1 MSTGTSFY
9 HANSSSGDSSES
21 NNSSLNEQDETVFL
35 KPKQMI
41 QQVGGVASHKQPV
54 LILEPH
60 YILKPLRL
68 THLRMERHHHNYN
81 EAKDGW
87 KDKTKVYRGVRE
99 IAFYE
104 ALALASR
111 LSPMIASCIEPY
123 KNSSSTKGKSVGYI
137 LACHYNIFRSSSLSL
152 ADEFILYGGL
162 MSIARRISYSWN
174 RIAFLVAYFARDE
187 AVMSAFK
194 SYIDTCINLA
204 TMIESLDK
212 MSVFTPDY
220 YGIVDLQRFNTN
232 EDSPPTAASLIHPHL
247 LLQNITSN
255 FRHPNIIDIK
265 MGTQAYEPSAPES
278 KKRREI
284 EKYTKQE
291 EFGLRIVGLRV
302 YDVAANDYICKG
314 KSFGTGLMTK
324 DQVIGAFRMFFCADQ
339 GYSNA
344 MHPSALDEIMKQLT
358 DIKDWFENANSD
370 IAIYAG
376 SILIVYEGDTISSA
390 TSQLPVVMMI
400 DFAHVCRKQ
409 GGDEGYLKGIKTL
422 LAILHE
428 IRNTMPS

>member
-1 MSTGTSFY
+1 
-9 HANSSSGDSSES
+9 
-21 NNSSLNEQDETVFL
+21 
-35 KPKQMI
+35 
-41 QQVGGVASHKQPV
+41 
-54 LILEPH
+54 
-60 YILKPLRL
+60 
-68 THLRMERHHHNYN
+68 
-81 EAKDGW
+81 
-87 KDKTKVYRGVRE
+87 
-99 IAFYE
+99 
-104 ALALASR
+104 
-111 LSPMIASCIEPY
+111 
-123 KNSSSTKGKSVGYI
+123 
-137 LACHYNIFRSSSLSL
+137 
-152 ADEFILYGGL
+152 
-162 MSIARRISYSWN
+162 
-174 RIAFLVAYFARDE
+174 
-187 AVMSAFK
+187 
-194 SYIDTCINLA
+194 
-204 TMIESLDK
+204 
-212 MSVFTPDY
+212 
-220 YGIVDLQRFNTN
+220 
-232 EDSPPTAASLIHPHL
+232 
-247 LLQNITSN
+247 
-255 FRHPNIIDIK
+255 

-302 YDVAANDYICKG
+302 YDEAANDYICEG

-324 DQVIGAFRMFFCADQ
+324 DQVIGAFRMFFCADR

-344 MHPSALDEIMKQLT
+344 IHPSALDGIMKQLI

-390 TSQLPVVMMI
+390 ASQLPAVKMI